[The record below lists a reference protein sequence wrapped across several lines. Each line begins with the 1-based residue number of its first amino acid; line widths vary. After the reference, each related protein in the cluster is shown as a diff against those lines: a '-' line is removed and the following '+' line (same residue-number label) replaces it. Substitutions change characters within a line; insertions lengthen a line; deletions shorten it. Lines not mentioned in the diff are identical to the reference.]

1 MENLFGDLCSGEK
14 FAHDKEMYAAFG
26 NSEHRPTIITKKRRL
41 RKDPTP
47 LESDDLDS
55 ESEADDSRQTDTF
68 RSTLQSY
75 RTAPTKES
83 DNWDEGLETTTTT
96 PVVHTEIDLCED
108 EDEVEEDDE
117 DDNFTQTSLSTTAFA
132 SQETC
137 NDTREQQQQAGRIQ
151 HRKQLY
157 KAVKRMVDHGHG
169 VNLDLISVSGGHGDK
184 ELEL

>member
-14 FAHDKEMYAAFG
+14 FAHDEEMYAAFG
-26 NSEHRPTIITKKRRL
+26 NSEHQPTIITKKQRL

-55 ESEADDSRQTDTF
+55 ESEADDSRQRDTF

-83 DNWDEGLETTTTT
+83 DNWDEGLETTTT
-96 PVVHTEIDLCED
+96 PVIHTEVDLCEGEDEED
-108 EDEVEEDDE
+108 EDEDDT
-117 DDNFTQTSLSTTAFA
+117 FTQISLSTTALA

-137 NDTREQQQQAGRIQ
+137 NETREQQQQAGRIQ